1 MKFIALVS
9 IALATSTF
17 ALPLPESGLDL
28 DARAHP
34 GGSKSGGKS
43 FLSEIKGE
51 IGSLT
56 SGKQTVSGSSNH
68 GPISQVPSNQ
78 RPPPS
83 KPPKKSGGKT
93 RRAQPSGSENIGRSF
108 LSSIAGKLEGDLTSG
123 PHIKTGSSNP
133 APIGT
138 LPSSNHRPSIK
149 FGGRLRRALRD
160 VSRDES
166 EVLDARAHPGG
177 SKGGGKSFLSE
188 IKGEIGSLTSGKQ
201 TISGSSNHGPISQ
214 VPSNQRPPPSK
225 PPKKSGGK
233 TRRALR
239 DVSRDE
245 SEVLDARA
253 HPGGSKGGGKS
264 FLSEIKGEIGSLTSG
279 KQTVSG
285 SSNHGPIS
293 QVPSNQRPPPSK
305 PPKKSGGKTRR
316 ALRDVSRDES
326 D

>member
-17 ALPLPESGLDL
+17 ALPLPENGLDL

-43 FLSEIKGE
+43 FLSEIEGGL
-51 IGSLT
+51 GSLT
-56 SGKQTVSGSSNH
+56 SGKQIKSGSSNTA
-68 GPISQVPSNQ
+68 PIGFVPSNHQ
-78 RPPPS
+78 PVAKPPS

-166 EVLDARAHPGG
+166 D
-177 SKGGGKSFLSE
+177 
-188 IKGEIGSLTSGKQ
+188 
-201 TISGSSNHGPISQ
+201 
-214 VPSNQRPPPSK
+214 
-225 PPKKSGGK
+225 
-233 TRRALR
+233 
-239 DVSRDE
+239 
-245 SEVLDARA
+245 
-253 HPGGSKGGGKS
+253 
-264 FLSEIKGEIGSLTSG
+264 
-279 KQTVSG
+279 
-285 SSNHGPIS
+285 
-293 QVPSNQRPPPSK
+293 
-305 PPKKSGGKTRR
+305 
-316 ALRDVSRDES
+316 
-326 D
+326 